1 MPRPFGAW
9 APALTMNELKART
22 PPITAFKYT
31 FMETGRNMVYYSP
44 EAMAHF
50 KDPQQFKD
58 SVDKLKRMS
67 KSDKFFGEGMKRP
80 HHTLLKIAG
89 VLSFFVVGNAMIL
102 QWFYGTHMPAVNP
115 SWRKVMN
122 KEWEEAIN
130 NSPWDHRSHVWQY
143 ADVYAANL
151 GSVVGPGQRKFYIPA

>member
-9 APALTMNELKART
+9 APATTIAELKART
-22 PPITAFKYT
+22 PRPSQFKIRPM
-31 FMETGRNMVYYSP
+31 FEARHQVYYSP

-58 SVDKLKRMS
+58 AVDKLRAMAFT
-67 KSDKFFGEGMKRP
+67 DKFWGYGVKEP
-80 HHTLLKIAG
+80 HHVWKKTFAVQAVFAIGTLA
-89 VLSFFVVGNAMIL
+89 SM
-102 QWFYGTHMPAVNP
+102 QYFYGTHMPAVNP
-115 SWRKVMN
+115 SWRKIFN

-143 ADVYAANL
+143 SDVYAAQI
-151 GSVVGPGQRKFYIPA
+151 GSVVSGGPRKFYIPA